1 MNFKPFWNTRSPRL
15 VWLLALG
22 LTLLVSGVVLANS
35 TSDKFA
41 VMVMSSM
48 PTPPPAPTPQSLA
61 VTGFS
66 QLSSISYVGR
76 WAAYE
81 SRAYDVA
88 CGNTNHNAG
97 CAAMS
102 TDTLYDIILYDRGSI
117 IDPTTGQASADV
129 SWDDQAWA
137 ITDKG
142 EISGTKGHSTYPVL
156 SRFDKDAWNC
166 EDSNT
171 CKDARYVVFQT
182 FSDNLVPGDTNGK
195 QDIYLYDRVDYTS
208 PFTLV
213 SKPDP
218 STGYDL
224 ANHHSGGPLISALYN
239 EGVPVVNN
247 LPVTLYNPAH
257 PGADIYLRR
266 VDEGGSTSYYP
277 EVVFE
282 SKASNL
288 VSSTNFYLYGKQQ
301 IYVRDIENGTTSLLS
316 RNWNFTP
323 PPGLPY
329 QGANGDCTH
338 PVAAPPYPLTDL
350 ADNVLMAAGRYVAF
364 VSKASNLGVTSNGKA
379 QIYLL
384 DRDPD
389 NDKVL
394 DETDDTG
401 KPKTYLVSKNI
412 TLNAPGDG
420 ESWHPGVAVDPDTL
434 KVRVVFNSTS
444 TNLVSSDANGALSD
458 VFLYQF
464 DYSTPN
470 TPQMYLLSRSG
481 GSSGTQGN
489 LDSLAPSISPSGK
502 IVSFTSY
509 ATNLIMDDTNYY
521 CHLSLGSQIYT
532 NCPDVFVRDI
542 SDPDDPLNG
551 EIWRASLSV
560 TGEQGEPSLPS
571 GQSNLN
577 SGLSR
582 LSGDGQFVSFASQA
596 DFRGIGGGQ
605 ATYQQVY
612 MADQGIPPGNPLV
625 RPSSA
630 NLYTPLNQSADVTF
644 TVKFLGTGMD
654 LTGQPSISLTGAD
667 AAYFQILNDT
677 CSGGNFLQPGNPD
690 TCTFDVRF
698 TPATNDRSVRKAQ
711 VVFPLGYRD
720 AAHQQL
726 DPRGRIYI
734 SVRGHVVIT
743 FLPLISP

>member
-1 MNFKPFWNTRSPRL
+1 MNLKRFWNTRSPRL

-22 LTLLVSGVVLANS
+22 LTLLVSGVVIADS

-61 VTGFS
+61 STGFS

-76 WAAYE
+76 WVAYE
-81 SRAYDVA
+81 SRAHDVA

-97 CAAMS
+97 CDAM
-102 TDTLYDIILYDRGSI
+102 TQDTLYDIVLYDRGQI
-117 IDPTTGQASADV
+117 INPDTGQASADI
-129 SWDDQAWA
+129 STDDQAWA

-142 EISGTKGHSTYPVL
+142 EIAGDKGHSAYPVL

-166 EDSNT
+166 EESKT

-182 FSDNLVPGDTNGK
+182 FSSNLVPGDANGK
-195 QDIYLYDRVDYTS
+195 QDIYLYDRVDYAS

-213 SKPDP
+213 SVPDP
-218 STGYDL
+218 GTGYTL
-224 ANHHSGGPLISALYN
+224 ANDHSGGPLIQALYN
-239 EGVPVVNN
+239 EGTPVVNN

-257 PGADIYLRR
+257 PGADIYMRR
-266 VDEGGSTSYYP
+266 VDAGGTSYYP

-282 SKASNL
+282 SKATNL
-288 VSSTNFYLYGKQQ
+288 VRSTDFYLFGKQQ
-301 IYVRDIENGTTSLLS
+301 IYVRNMQNGTTTLLS
-316 RNWNFTP
+316 RNWNNVP
-323 PPGLPY
+323 PPGIPAP
-329 QGANGDCTH
+329 GANGDCTH
-338 PVAAPPYPLTDL
+338 PVIAPAYPLTDL
-350 ADNVLMAAGRYVAF
+350 ADTVLMAAGRYLVF
-364 VSKASNLGVTSNGKA
+364 VSKGSNLGVTSNGKA

-401 KPKTYLVSKNI
+401 KPTMYLVSRNI
-412 TLNAPGDG
+412 SLNAPGDG

-444 TNLVSSDANGALSD
+444 TNLVGSDANGALSD
-458 VFLYQF
+458 VFLYEF
-464 DYSTPN
+464 DYDHPN
-470 TPQMYLLSRSG
+470 APQMYLLSRSG

-489 LDSLAPSISPSGK
+489 LDSLAPSISPTGK

-509 ATNLIMDDTNYY
+509 ATNLVVDDTNYY
-521 CHLSLGSQIYT
+521 CYLSLAGQIYT

-551 EIWRASLSV
+551 EIWRSSLSV
-560 TGEQGEPSLPS
+560 AGEQGEPSLPS
-571 GQSNLN
+571 GQANLN

-596 DFRGIGGGQ
+596 DLRGIGGGQ

-630 NLYTPLNQSADVTF
+630 DLYTPLNQSADVTF
-644 TVKFLGTGMD
+644 TVKFLGSGMD
-654 LTGQPSISLTGAD
+654 LTGQPSISLQGAD
-667 AAYFQILNDT
+667 AAYFEIRNDT
-677 CSGGNFLQPGNPD
+677 CSGGNFLQPGNPN

-698 TPATNDRSVRKAQ
+698 TPATNDRTLRKAL

-734 SVRGHVVIT
+734 SVRGHIVIT
-743 FLPLISP
+743 YLPLIAP

>member
-1 MNFKPFWNTRSPRL
+1 MNTKRISRF
-15 VWLLALG
+15 VWLLA
-22 LTLLVSGVVLANS
+22 VVLALTITAVVAAAG
-35 TSDKFA
+35 TSDKYA
-41 VMVMSSM
+41 VMVISSM
-48 PTPPPAPTPQSLA
+48 PTPPPVPTPQSLA
-61 VTGFS
+61 ITGFS

-76 WAAYE
+76 WVAYE

-97 CAAMS
+97 CAPMAQ
-102 TDTLYDIILYDRGSI
+102 DTLYDIVLYDRGQI
-117 IDPTTGQASADV
+117 IDPDTGQASADI
-129 SWDDQAWA
+129 STDDQAWA
-137 ITDKG
+137 ITNLG
-142 EISGTKGHSTYPVL
+142 EVAGDKGHSTYPVL

-166 EDSNT
+166 EIAKT
-171 CKDARYVVFQT
+171 CKDGRYVVFQT
-182 FSDNLVPGDTNGK
+182 FSSNLVTGDTNDK
-195 QDIYLYDRVDYTS
+195 QDIYLYDRVDYTA
-208 PFTLV
+208 PFTLI

-218 STGYDL
+218 STGDEL
-224 ANHHSGGPLISALYN
+224 ANNHSGGPLIQALYN
-239 EGVPVVNN
+239 EGTPVVNN

-257 PGADIYLRR
+257 PGADVYMRR
-266 VDEGGSTSYYP
+266 VDDGGTSYYP
-277 EVVFE
+277 DVVFE
-282 SKASNL
+282 SKATNL
-288 VSSTNFYLYGKQQ
+288 VRSADFVLYNKQQ
-301 IYVRDIENGTTSLLS
+301 IYVRDLQHGTTTLLS
-316 RNWNFTP
+316 RNWNFVP

-338 PVAAPPYPLTDL
+338 PVVAPAYPLTDL
-350 ADNVLMAAGRYVAF
+350 LDEVLVAAGRYVVF

-394 DETDDTG
+394 DEADVTG
-401 KPKTYLVSKNI
+401 KPKTYLVSRNVS
-412 TLNAPGDG
+412 LNAPGDG

-464 DYSTPN
+464 DYNHPEN
-470 TPQMYLLSRSG
+470 PQMYLLSRG
-481 GSSGTQGN
+481 GGTGGTQGN
-489 LDSLAPSISPSGK
+489 LDSLAPSISPTGK

-509 ATNLIMDDTNYY
+509 ATNLVPDDTNYY
-521 CHLSLGSQIYT
+521 CYLSLGGQIYT

-551 EIWRASLSV
+551 EIWRSSLSV
-560 TGEQGEPSLPS
+560 AGEQGEPSLPS
-571 GQSNLN
+571 GQANLN

-612 MADQGIPPGNPLV
+612 LADQGIPPGNPLV

-630 NLYTPLNQSADVTF
+630 DLYAPLSQSADITF
-644 TVKFLGTGMD
+644 TVKFLGSGMD
-654 LTGQPSISLTGAD
+654 LTGQPSIFLQGAD
-667 AAYFQILNDT
+667 AGYFQILNDT

-690 TCTFDVRF
+690 TCSFDVRF
-698 TPATNDRSVRKAQ
+698 TPATNDRTLRKAQ

-734 SVRGHVVIT
+734 SVRGHIVISY
-743 FLPLISP
+743 LPLISP